1 MEVCAVAA
9 PGVASPLGVATSP
22 SRARLVVA
30 HRAEDILV
38 ERARLFHG
46 AGLALNLLRRDAR
59 QPAGDRHQL
68 VRAQILTRLFR
79 RYPQQPGS
87 APRPD
92 VGVRGVEQP
101 VLPAFARQRAAL
113 STYAVVLHVKAVLGS
128 FCLGGD
134 RIEDG

>member
-68 VRAQILTRLFR
+68 VRAQILTRLFH

-87 APRPD
+87 ARRPD
-92 VGVRGVEQP
+92 VGV
-101 VLPAFARQRAAL
+101 PAARIPAA
-113 STYAVVLHVKAVLGS
+113 TATTQQYKG
-128 FCLGGD
+128 
-134 RIEDG
+134 